1 MSALIHQL
9 SAVILPVNVDQQTAE
24 LLQLRGCNRIPAH
37 AAAAFPVEADTTL
50 NDQLVLCLYIVFRE
64 PLLGIRQIE
73 HRGYKAFFR
82 PVPNQFPADTLAQH
96 RTDGINDDGFT
107 SAGLTGQDIQSGLE
121 LNIRFF
127 DDGNI
132 LNMQFVQHAITS
144 MLKQN
149 YSRDSIS
156 A

>member
-1 MSALIHQL
+1 MPALIHQL
-9 SAVILPVNVDQQTAE
+9 TAVILPVNIDQEAAKFF
-24 LLQLRGCNRIPAH
+24 QLGGRYRIPTH

-73 HRGYKAFFR
+73 HRGHKTFFR
-82 PVPNQFPADTLAQH
+82 PVPYQIPADTLTQH
-96 RTDGINDDGFT
+96 RTDGINDNGLAG
-107 SAGLTGQDIQSGLE
+107 AGLTGQHIQSRLE
-121 LNIRFF
+121 LNVRSF

-144 MLKQN
+144 MYLN